1 MHHPKYQRNLKVYS
15 TFRKCTQSILEYF
28 CNGLQLNV
36 KSEGILSLKS
46 NFTVFIFYSY
56 TGVSFIFKACA
67 LCCIFSFEW
76 FWMLLTLVQSCLLP
90 VLNSE
95 AHFEKL
101 AQNEIIML
109 MSCKIFFFLYNR
121 EYITDKRVSIQNVAC
136 SH

>member
-1 MHHPKYQRNLKVYS
+1 MLYVVFLV
-15 TFRKCTQSILEYF
+15 
-28 CNGLQLNV
+28 
-36 KSEGILSLKS
+36 LSGSGCYKL
-46 NFTVFIFYSY
+46 
-56 TGVSFIFKACA
+56 
-67 LCCIFSFEW
+67 
-76 FWMLLTLVQSCLLP
+76 QSCLLP

-109 MSCKIFFFLYNR
+109 MSCKIIFFLYNR